1 MRSDRG
7 VCNETE
13 RGREGGCGR
22 GERDKAEEGRGEG
35 ESKRERHGMVVVES
49 WLGYADWD
57 GWVD

>member
-1 MRSDRG
+1 MGYAMKQREG
-7 VCNETE
+7 
-13 RGREGGCGR
+13 GREG
-22 GERDKAEEGRGEG
+22 AEEERETKRKREREGGG